1 MFSIC
6 CIQGI
11 QLGYKLRGWSIL
23 EELRNVLCGGVFVL
37 SADKSVK
44 KKNLYFC
51 KRKLKY

>member
-1 MFSIC
+1 MVFSIC

-23 EELRNVLCGGVFVL
+23 EELRNILCGGVFVL
-37 SADKSVK
+37 SADKSI
-44 KKNLYFC
+44 KNFYFC